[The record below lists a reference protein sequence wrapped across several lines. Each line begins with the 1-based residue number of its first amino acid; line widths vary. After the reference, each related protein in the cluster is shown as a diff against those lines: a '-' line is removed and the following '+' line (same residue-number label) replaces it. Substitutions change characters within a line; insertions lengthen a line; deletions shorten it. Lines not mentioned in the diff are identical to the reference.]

1 VSRPVAAA
9 RRAAAR
15 VAAVVA
21 ATVLASASACG
32 TERDMS
38 DRMEMPDS
46 MPVVEAMHDE
56 AMRDSMLDVM
66 PGGEMARGDSAASMR
81 LLEKK
86 R

>member
-1 VSRPVAAA
+1 MVRRRLIPACAAA
-9 RRAAAR
+9 A
-15 VAAVVA
+15 
-21 ATVLASASACG
+21 LLGASACG
-32 TERDMS
+32 MERDLPE
-38 DRMEMPDS
+38 RAETPDTA
-46 MPVVEAMHDE
+46 EINRAMHDP

>member
-1 VSRPVAAA
+1 MVRRRLGLGGALAAA
-9 RRAAAR
+9 L
-15 VAAVVA
+15 V
-21 ATVLASASACG
+21 TVCG
-32 TERDMS
+32 CHRERDMP

-46 MPVVEAMHDE
+46 MPVVGAMHDA

-81 LLEKK
+81 LLENK

>member
-1 VSRPVAAA
+1 MVRRHLSTLAAA
-9 RRAAAR
+9 G
-15 VAAVVA
+15 AVVA
-21 ATVLASASACG
+21 AAAGCH
-32 TERDMS
+32 TERDMPE
-38 DRMEMPDS
+38 RMEMPDS

-81 LLEKK
+81 LLDGK